1 MRNYYSIELNLLM
14 VKMKKRPFVNILLAT
29 FFLYSFLVSIK
40 LLEKG
45 IKTLGSEYTDELF
58 QSVSS
63 PFAGLLVGT
72 LATVLVQSSSVT
84 TATIV
89 GLVGSGFLNLEYAI
103 PMVMGANIGTTVTNT
118 LVSFGHVRREQ
129 EFKRAFAA
137 STMHDFFN
145 LIAVLA
151 LFPLQLA
158 TGFLTKMSITAT
170 DLIISTGF
178 TATKPNSPIKA
189 AIKWGAN
196 LITDFMSNISFIDNL
211 KDNSYRIYAALLIFL
226 AIVFIFLSLKNI
238 VSNMKVVMLNRI
250 EFGLDKALAKGGG
263 MVAILVG
270 ILITFSVQSSSITTS
285 ILVPIVGSGI
295 LAIENAFPIT
305 LGANIGT
312 TITAVL
318 ASFAVDTPEGLT
330 IALCHVFFNLLSVIL
345 IYPIKPLREV
355 PIKLAKLLSTAT
367 AKRKYVAILYVL
379 ITFVLLPLIGI
390 VLFN

>member
-1 MRNYYSIELNLLM
+1 M
-14 VKMKKRPFVNILLAT
+14 VKMKKRPFLNILLAI

-45 IKTLGSEYTDELF
+45 IKTLGAEYTDQLF
-58 QSVSS
+58 QSISS

-89 GLVGSGFLNLEYAI
+89 GLVGSGFLSLEYAI

-158 TGFLTKMSITAT
+158 TGFLTKLSISAT
-170 DLIISTGF
+170 EVIVATGF

-196 LITDFMSNISFIDNL
+196 LIVDFLSKISFVDRL
-211 KDNSYRIYAALLIFL
+211 HENSYKLYAGLLIVL
-226 AIVFIFLSLKNI
+226 AIAFIFLSLRNI
-238 VSNMKVVMLNRI
+238 VSNMKAAMLNRI
-250 EFGLDKALAKGGG
+250 QFGLDKALSKGGG
-263 MVAILVG
+263 MIAIIVG
-270 ILITFSVQSSSITTS
+270 IFITLSVQSSSITTS

-318 ASFAVDTPEGLT
+318 ASFAVDSTDGLT
-330 IALCHVFFNLLSVIL
+330 IALCHVFFNLISVAV

-355 PIKLAKLLSTAT
+355 PIKLAILLSSAT
-367 AKRKYVAILYVL
+367 AKRKYYAVLYVL
-379 ITFVLLPLIGI
+379 ITFVLIPLLGI

>member
-1 MRNYYSIELNLLM
+1 
-14 VKMKKRPFVNILLAT
+14 MKKRPVLNILLAA
-29 FFLYSFLVSIK
+29 FFLYFFLVSIK

-45 IKTLGSEYTDELF
+45 IKTLGAEYTDQLF

-145 LIAVLA
+145 LMAVLA

-158 TGFLTKMSITAT
+158 TGFLTKMSINAT
-170 DLIISTGF
+170 DAIIATGF

-189 AIKWGAN
+189 AIKSGAN
-196 LITDFMSNISFIDNL
+196 FVVDFLSRIPFIDNL
-211 KDNSYRIYAALLIFL
+211 YHNSYRIYAGLLIFL

-238 VSNMKVVMLNRI
+238 VSNMKSLMLNRI

-263 MVAILVG
+263 MIAIIVG

-318 ASFAVDTPEGLT
+318 ASFAVETSDGLT
-330 IALCHVFFNLLSVIL
+330 IALCHVFFNLISVIV
-345 IYPIKPLREV
+345 IYPIKPLREM
-355 PIKLAKLLSTAT
+355 PIKLATALSNAT
-367 AKRKYVAILYVL
+367 AKRKSVAILYVL
-379 ITFVLLPLIGI
+379 ITFVLLPLLGI

>member
-1 MRNYYSIELNLLM
+1 
-14 VKMKKRPFVNILLAT
+14 MKKRPFLNILLAI

-45 IKTLGSEYTDELF
+45 IKTLGAEYTDQLF
-58 QSVSS
+58 QSISS

-89 GLVGSGFLNLEYAI
+89 GLVGSGFLSLEYAI

-158 TGFLTKMSITAT
+158 TGFLTKLSISAT
-170 DLIISTGF
+170 EVIVATGF

-196 LITDFMSNISFIDNL
+196 LIVDFLSKISFVDRL
-211 KDNSYRIYAALLIFL
+211 HENSYKLYAGLLIVL
-226 AIVFIFLSLKNI
+226 AIAFIFLSLRNI
-238 VSNMKVVMLNRI
+238 VSNMKAAMLNRI
-250 EFGLDKALAKGGG
+250 QFGLDKALSKGGG
-263 MVAILVG
+263 MIAIIVG
-270 ILITFSVQSSSITTS
+270 IFITLSVQSSSITTS

-318 ASFAVDTPEGLT
+318 ASFAVDSTDGLT
-330 IALCHVFFNLLSVIL
+330 IALCHVFFNLISVAV

-355 PIKLAKLLSTAT
+355 PIKLAILLSSAT
-367 AKRKYVAILYVL
+367 AKRKYYAVLYVL
-379 ITFVLLPLIGI
+379 ITFVLIPLLGI

>member
-1 MRNYYSIELNLLM
+1 MGYYSIEHNLLM
-14 VKMKKRPFVNILLAT
+14 VKMKKRPFINILLAT
-29 FFLYSFLVSIK
+29 LFLYSFLVSIK

-45 IKTLGSEYTDELF
+45 IKTLGAEYTDQLF

-118 LVSFGHVRREQ
+118 LVSFGHVRRKQ

-151 LFPLQLA
+151 LFPIQLA
-158 TGFLTKMSITAT
+158 TGFLTKMSISAT
-170 DLIISTGF
+170 DAIIATGF
-178 TATKPNSPIKA
+178 TATNPNSPIKA

-196 LITDFMSNISFIDNL
+196 LIVDFLSSIPFIDNL
-211 KDNSYRIYAALLIFL
+211 HQNSFRIYAGLLIFL
-226 AIVFIFLSLKNI
+226 AIIFIFLSLKNI
-238 VSNMKVVMLNRI
+238 VSNMKAVMLNRI
-250 EFGLDKALAKGGG
+250 EFGLDRALAKGGG
-263 MVAILVG
+263 IVAIIVG
-270 ILITFSVQSSSITTS
+270 ILITLSVQSSSITTS

-318 ASFAVDTPEGLT
+318 ASFAVETSEGLT
-330 IALCHVFFNLLSVIL
+330 IALCHVFFNLISVIV

-355 PIKLAKLLSTAT
+355 PIKLATLLGEVT

-379 ITFVLLPLIGI
+379 TTFVLLPLLGI
-390 VLFN
+390 VLFK

>member
-1 MRNYYSIELNLLM
+1 
-14 VKMKKRPFVNILLAT
+14 MKKRPVLNILLAA
-29 FFLYSFLVSIK
+29 FFLYFFLVSIK

-45 IKTLGSEYTDELF
+45 IKTLGAEYTDQLF

-63 PFAGLLVGT
+63 PFVGLLVGT

-145 LIAVLA
+145 LMAVLA

-158 TGFLTKMSITAT
+158 TGFLTKISINAT
-170 DLIISTGF
+170 DAIISTGF

-189 AIKWGAN
+189 TIKSGAN
-196 LITDFMSNISFIDNL
+196 FVVDFLSRIPFIDNL
-211 KDNSYRIYAALLIFL
+211 YQNSYRIYAALLIFL
-226 AIVFIFLSLKNI
+226 AIVFIFFSLKNI
-238 VSNMKVVMLNRI
+238 VSNMKSLMLNRI
-250 EFGLDKALAKGGG
+250 EFGLDRTLSKGGG
-263 MVAILVG
+263 IVAIIVG
-270 ILITFSVQSSSITTS
+270 IFITFSVQSSSITTS

-318 ASFAVDTPEGLT
+318 ASFAVETSDGLT
-330 IALCHVFFNLLSVIL
+330 IAMCHVFFNLISVIV
-345 IYPIKPLREV
+345 IYPIKPLREI
-355 PIKLAKLLSTAT
+355 PIKLATALSNAT
-367 AKRKYVAILYVL
+367 AKRKSLAILYVL
-379 ITFVLLPLIGI
+379 ITFVLLPLLGI

>member
-1 MRNYYSIELNLLM
+1 MGNYYSIELNLLM

-196 LITDFMSNISFIDNL
+196 LITDLMSNISFIDNL

-238 VSNMKVVMLNRI
+238 VSNMKAVMLNRI